1 VNSDENR
8 IWWRK
13 IMRDM
18 SHRAAAALT
27 LGLLTDD
34 LFGAL
39 LNAPSTGTAATTDR
53 QANVAEYLAA
63 NRWLRD
69 ESATRRSTRTMRA
82 AIVCF
87 N

>member
-1 VNSDENR
+1 MKSDQHR
-8 IWWRK
+8 ISWRK
-13 IMRDM
+13 TMRDM

-39 LNAPSTGTAATTDR
+39 LDAPSGASPERTDQHDKVADYVAAS
-53 QANVAEYLAA
+53 
-63 NRWLRD
+63 RWLRD
-69 ESATRRSTRTMRA
+69 EELRRSRA
-82 AIVCF
+82 HRPAALRL

>member
-1 VNSDENR
+1 
-8 IWWRK
+8 
-13 IMRDM
+13 MRDM

-39 LNAPSTGTAATTDR
+39 LDAPSG
-53 QANVAEYLAA
+53 AEPAQDKIAGYLAA
-63 NRWLRD
+63 SRWLRN
-69 ESATRRSTRTMRA
+69 EELRRDRKASTALLRL
-82 AIVCF
+82 

>member
-1 VNSDENR
+1 
-8 IWWRK
+8 
-13 IMRDM
+13 MRDM

-39 LNAPSTGTAATTDR
+39 LDAPSGAAGERANEQDR
-53 QANVAEYLAA
+53 VADYLAA
-63 NRWLRD
+63 SWWLRD
-69 ESATRRSTRTMRA
+69 EELRRDRKARTVLLRL
-82 AIVCF
+82 

>member
-1 VNSDENR
+1 
-8 IWWRK
+8 
-13 IMRDM
+13 MRDM

-39 LNAPSTGTAATTDR
+39 LDAPSTAAGERTNEQDK
-53 QANVAEYLAA
+53 VADYLAA
-63 NRWLRD
+63 GRWLRD
-69 ESATRRSTRTMRA
+69 EELRRDRKARTVRLRL
-82 AIVCF
+82 

>member
-1 VNSDENR
+1 
-8 IWWRK
+8 
-13 IMRDM
+13 MRDM

-39 LNAPSTGTAATTDR
+39 LDAPTGASQERTDQHDKVADYVAAS
-53 QANVAEYLAA
+53 
-63 NRWLRD
+63 RWLRD
-69 ESATRRSTRTMRA
+69 DELRRNRKARTVVLRL
-82 AIVCF
+82 

>member
-1 VNSDENR
+1 
-8 IWWRK
+8 
-13 IMRDM
+13 MRDM

-39 LNAPSTGTAATTDR
+39 LDAPTGASQERPD
-53 QANVAEYLAA
+53 QHDKVSDYLAA
-63 NRWLRD
+63 SRWLRD
-69 ESATRRSTRTMRA
+69 EELRRNRKART
-82 AIVCF
+82 VVLQL